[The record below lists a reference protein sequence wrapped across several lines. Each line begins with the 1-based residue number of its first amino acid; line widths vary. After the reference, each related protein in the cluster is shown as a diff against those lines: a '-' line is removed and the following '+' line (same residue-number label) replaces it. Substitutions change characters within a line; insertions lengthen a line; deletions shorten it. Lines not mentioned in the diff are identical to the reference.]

1 MSSPTE
7 PITELVLPVEG
18 MTCASCVNRI
28 ERFLGRAEGVET
40 ASVNLASEQ
49 ATVRFDPNRIDR
61 SGIVETIKAAG
72 YDVRPQAGQA
82 TGTRSVEA
90 ELDATEMAR
99 AVERRALFRDGV
111 LATGIGLAMMVATLW
126 PGGLPLSMEQ
136 LNLVLLVPATI
147 VLLRPGR
154 RFWIRALRGLP
165 HGELTM
171 DTLVALGTGAAYGYS
186 LAVTLFPA
194 AAANAGIPLD
204 TFYETGAIITGF
216 VLIGRWLEAR
226 AKGQAASA
234 VRMLL
239 RLRPAMVRLVRNGT
253 EVMVPAADVLVDDLA
268 RVRPGERVPVDGIV
282 AEGTSA
288 VDESMLTGESA
299 PVSKAEGDRVTGGT
313 LNVAGT
319 LLIRTE
325 RVGEDTTLA
334 QIARLVE
341 HAQGSKAPI
350 QQLVDRVVAWFVPA
364 VALAA
369 ALTFLAWMALGPE
382 PRLPLA
388 LTSAIGVLIIAC
400 PCAMGL
406 ATPTALMVSTGRG
419 AASGILVRDAAALE
433 RAAAVQVVVFD
444 KTGTLTSGRPEVT
457 EVIAVDGEAP
467 ALLGVAAAAERSS
480 EHPLAGAVIRRA
492 GAAGLD
498 TEAPTV
504 TDFVAIPGG
513 GVRAT
518 VNGAAIRVG
527 SARFLA
533 AEGVALDASE
543 AVSAGVAAA
552 EGRGETV
559 VWVAADERL
568 RGVLALSDGLRPEAA
583 AAVAELDRLGLEAH
597 LITGDREPVARA
609 VGAAAGIAPQRTMA
623 EVSPGDKAAAV
634 AAIQEAGGRVAMV
647 GDGINDA
654 PALAQSDLGVA
665 MGTGS
670 DVAIEVGDLTVL
682 GNDLRAVATAI
693 GLARATMRIIRQN
706 LVWAFGY
713 NVLLIPVAAGI
724 LYPFTGWTLNP
735 ALAAG
740 AMALS
745 SVSVVTNS
753 LRLRRY
759 QLPKEG

>member
-1 MSSPTE
+1 MSTATE

-28 ERFLGRAEGVET
+28 ERFLGRADGVAE

-49 ATVRFDPNRIDR
+49 ATVRFDPSRIDR

-72 YDVRPQAGQA
+72 YDVRPQPAMA
-82 TGTRSVEA
+82 TRGRSVEA
-90 ELDATEMAR
+90 DLDATEMAR
-99 AVERRALFRDGV
+99 AAERRALLRDGL
-111 LATGIGLAMMVATLW
+111 LATGIGLVMMVVTLW
-126 PGGLPLSMEQ
+126 PGGIGLTMEQ

-147 VLLRPGR
+147 VLLGPGR

-165 HGELTM
+165 HGDLTM

-186 LAVTLFPA
+186 LAITMFPA
-194 AAANAGIPLD
+194 AVTAAGIPLD

-234 VRMLL
+234 VRALL
-239 RLRPAMVRLVRNGT
+239 RLRPAMVRVVRDGA
-253 EVMVPAADVLVDDLA
+253 EAMVPAAEVMVGDVA
-268 RVRPGERVPVDGIV
+268 RVRPGERVPVDGAV
-282 AEGTSA
+282 VEGSSA

-299 PVSKAEGDRVTGGT
+299 PVAKAIGDRVTGGT
-313 LNVAGT
+313 LNASGMLQV
-319 LLIRTE
+319 RTE
-325 RVGEDTTLA
+325 RVGDDTTLA

-350 QQLVDRVVAWFVPA
+350 QQLVDRVVEWFVPA
-364 VALAA
+364 VALVA
-369 ALTFLAWMALGPE
+369 ALSFVTWMALGPE

-433 RAAAVQVVVFD
+433 RAARVDVVIFD
-444 KTGTLTSGRPEVT
+444 KTGTLTRGRPEVT
-457 EVIAVDGEAP
+457 EVVVVDGDVP
-467 ALLGVAAAAERSS
+467 ALLNAAAGAERSS
-480 EHPLAGAVIRRA
+480 EHPLAAAVIRRA
-492 GAAGLD
+492 GRAGLD
-498 TEAPTV
+498 PERAMV
-504 TDFVAIPGG
+504 TDFAAVPGG

-518 VNGAAIRVG
+518 VDGADVRVG
-527 SARFLA
+527 SARYLT
-533 AEGVALDASE
+533 AEGVAMDATSE
-543 AVSAGVAAA
+543 ALAAVAAA
-552 EGRGETV
+552 EGRGDTV
-559 VWVAADERL
+559 VWVAVDGRV
-568 RGVLALSDGLRPEAA
+568 RGALALSDGLRPEAA
-583 AAVAELDRLGLEAH
+583 AAVTQLRRLGLEPWMV
-597 LITGDREPVARA
+597 TGDREPVARV
-609 VGAAAGIAPQRTMA
+609 VGAAAGIAPAQTMA
-623 EVSPGDKAAAV
+623 EVSPADKAAAV
-634 AAIQEAGGRVAMV
+634 TAIQARGARVAMV

-665 MGTGS
+665 VGTGA
-670 DVAIEVGDLTVL
+670 DVAIEASDLTVL
-682 GNDLRAVATAI
+682 GDDLRAVPTGI

-759 QLPKEG
+759 RPPKEG